1 MASRNALVID
11 LALINTSPRMKARAV
26 LDGPAGSEIPKKR
39 PQTSA
44 APQTRYAAPGHVPL
58 LACLHIFRRSRAKR
72 RMQSVDL
79 DLSDVFVR
87 LLAAAAAGGLVG
99 LNRDL
104 ADKPIGVRT
113 LGLVSLGAAT
123 VSLAGL
129 QVQGMA
135 ESADALS
142 RVVQGI
148 IQGVMA
154 GISFIGAGV
163 ILRNVETRNVE
174 GLTTAA
180 TVWVSAALGVAC
192 GLGAWRTIAIAI
204 PVTMAMLFATGWI
217 DQFTK
222 RDRNNDGQ

>member
-1 MASRNALVID
+1 VN
-11 LALINTSPRMKARAV
+11 
-26 LDGPAGSEIPKKR
+26 LDFG
-39 PQTSA
+39 
-44 APQTRYAAPGHVPL
+44 
-58 LACLHIFRRSRAKR
+58 
-72 RMQSVDL
+72 
-79 DLSDVFVR
+79 DVFLR
-87 LLAAAAAGGLVG
+87 LLAAASAGGLIG

-123 VSLAGL
+123 VSVAGI

-135 ESADALS
+135 ENADAMS

-163 ILRNVETRNVE
+163 ILRDARARTVE

-180 TVWVSAALGVAC
+180 TVWISAALGVAC

-204 PVTMAMLFATGWI
+204 PVALILLFSDRWI
-217 DQFTK
+217 DRFGK
-222 RDRNNDGQ
+222 SGSGSDGPAAGDR